1 MAYEKFRGIN
11 IENLNPNS
19 PKGAFQLRK
28 VYKELY
34 SENIPSYNF
43 HDDKSMFY
51 GRIDQKN
58 NTVHVNER
66 FLKQIKSRK
75 SKNVMCLNFV
85 ADAFLD
91 MKKFIKTTSSS
102 RLIKDNFLTTKWD
115 VKNIHLKLGWNKMYG
130 NKKKIN
136 RYYFDS
142 KGADRDEIRR
152 FLQIA
157 KDYEGD

>member
-1 MAYEKFRGIN
+1 MSLSQNAQQAINEVIRTCIDMGIN
-11 IENLNPNS
+11 VSPITANKGRWNYYILGKNLILENHN
-19 PKGAFQLRK
+19 
-28 VYKELY
+28 
-34 SENIPSYNF
+34 
-43 HDDKSMFY
+43 
-51 GRIDQKN
+51 N
-58 NTVHVNER
+58 NTYTE
-66 FLKQIKSRK
+66 SG
-75 SKNVMCLNFV
+75 
-85 ADAFLD
+85 
-91 MKKFIKTTSSS
+91 
-102 RLIKDNFLTTKWD
+102 FLTTKWD